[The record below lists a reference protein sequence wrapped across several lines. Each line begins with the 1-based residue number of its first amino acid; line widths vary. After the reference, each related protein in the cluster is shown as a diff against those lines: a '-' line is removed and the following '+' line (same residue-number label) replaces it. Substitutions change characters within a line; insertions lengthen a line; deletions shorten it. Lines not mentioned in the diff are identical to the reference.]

1 MENLRICKDGFMYHT
16 ISKELVTFLWNSAG
30 DLCPEIYKLNDNGTV
45 SPVESSQDIMEHDG
59 LFGLVL
65 CDITEAS
72 REIEK
77 IAGKKTV
84 YRAYEE
90 IKAREINEL
99 SERLKAFG
107 GECHFGPDYTGK
119 YASGTDKPY
128 IMVNTDEYGPID
140 APVNYV
146 YMGQLVDFPVV
157 EIEYPDG
164 NESKAV
170 SLDDIAYGHIE
181 FITDEIPVK

>member
-1 MENLRICKDGFMYHT
+1 
-16 ISKELVTFLWNSAG
+16 
-30 DLCPEIYKLNDNGTV
+30 
-45 SPVESSQDIMEHDG
+45 
-59 LFGLVL
+59 
-65 CDITEAS
+65 
-72 REIEK
+72 
-77 IAGKKTV
+77 
-84 YRAYEE
+84 
-90 IKAREINEL
+90 
-99 SERLKAFG
+99 
-107 GECHFGPDYTGK
+107 
-119 YASGTDKPY
+119 
-128 IMVNTDEYGPID
+128 MVNTDEYGPID